1 MENRID
7 RKDDESLYQPKI
19 HSERIRSLYQ
29 IKRATGKPMTVLLD
43 EAIREFAASYGTQS
57 PLEDVKILQNVD
69 QDTWE
74 EICEYR
80 RFLDDLEYQKCL
92 GELEIN
98 KKPIKESDLSCTFC
112 GPGTWAVWEVV
123 TEDGVF
129 FVCDRHHVAMSEA
142 NIIQHERMIRKI
154 VWV

>member
-7 RKDDESLYQPKI
+7 RRNDESLYQPKI

-29 IKRATGKPMTVLLD
+29 IKQATGKPMTVLLD

-57 PLEDVKILQNVD
+57 PLEDMQILRNAD
-69 QDTWE
+69 QETWE

-92 GELEIN
+92 VELE
-98 KKPIKESDLSCTFC
+98 KIKNGNRE
-112 GPGTWAVWEVV
+112 
-123 TEDGVF
+123 
-129 FVCDRHHVAMSEA
+129 
-142 NIIQHERMIRKI
+142 
-154 VWV
+154 

>member
-29 IKRATGKPMTVLLD
+29 IKQATGKPMTVLLD
-43 EAIREFAASYGTQS
+43 QAIREFSASYGTQS
-57 PLEDVKILQNVD
+57 PMDDMQILQNAD
-69 QDTWE
+69 QETWE

-92 GELEIN
+92 GELQKIKNGN
-98 KKPIKESDLSCTFC
+98 K
-112 GPGTWAVWEVV
+112 
-123 TEDGVF
+123 
-129 FVCDRHHVAMSEA
+129 
-142 NIIQHERMIRKI
+142 Q
-154 VWV
+154 